1 MGRRLFVI
9 CQSYRFTAYRSIPAA
24 AGSSTSF
31 RASREMLGVPARK
44 AQSQPPMSYLT
55 LKITHLTGLALT
67 FMGLAGVLA
76 SSVAAPAMPGP
87 RRLFLTCHGLG
98 LVILLVTGFALTLQ
112 LGIGKNLP
120 GWIWGKVVI
129 WLLVGASA
137 TVARRLCRFQVS
149 ILVWFLILMAGAAWL
164 ALYKPF

>member
-55 LKITHLTGLALT
+55 LKIIHLTGLSLT

-76 SSVAAPAMPGP
+76 SSVSAPAMPGP

-112 LGIGKNLP
+112 LECTAVPVKLRQRHDFATNSNCGCFA
-120 GWIWGKVVI
+120 VI
-129 WLLVGASA
+129 RQLDRCSLSRERVGGL
-137 TVARRLCRFQVS
+137 R
-149 ILVWFLILMAGAAWL
+149 
-164 ALYKPF
+164 P

>member
-1 MGRRLFVI
+1 
-9 CQSYRFTAYRSIPAA
+9 
-24 AGSSTSF
+24 
-31 RASREMLGVPARK
+31 MLGVPARK
-44 AQSQPPMSYLT
+44 AQSRPPMSYLT
-55 LKITHLTGLALT
+55 LKIIHLTGLALT

-149 ILVWFLILMAGAAWL
+149 ILVWFLILVAGAAWL